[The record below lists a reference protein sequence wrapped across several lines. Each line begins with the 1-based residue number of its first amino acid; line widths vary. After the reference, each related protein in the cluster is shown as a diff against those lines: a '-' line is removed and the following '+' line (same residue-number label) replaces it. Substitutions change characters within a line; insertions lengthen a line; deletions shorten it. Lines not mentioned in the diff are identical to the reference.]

1 MKFIELYPT
10 DLKLELGTVH
20 FSAESII
27 RYATKF
33 DPQPFHLDADA
44 AKNSV
49 FEGLCASGWQTS
61 ASWMKCFL
69 AYWGKEVR
77 RLTSEGIEPPKLGP
91 SPGFRN
97 LKWLRPVYAGDD
109 VTYFATM
116 IASRPLASRPGILL
130 NTTLNEG
137 VNQHGETVV
146 TFESNVLEFE

>member
-10 DLKLELGTVH
+10 DVKLELGTVH

-77 RLTSEGIEPPKLGP
+77 RLTSERIEPPKLGP

>member
-10 DLKLELGTVH
+10 DVKLELGTVH

-33 DPQPFHLDADA
+33 DPQPFHLDANA

-49 FEGLCASGWQTS
+49 FDGLCASGWQTS

>member
-10 DLKLELGTVH
+10 DVKLELGTVH

-33 DPQPFHLDADA
+33 DPQQFHLDADA

-69 AYWGKEVR
+69 AYWAKEVR

-116 IASRPLASRPGILL
+116 ISSRPLASRPGVLL

>member
-1 MKFIELYPT
+1 MKFVDLYPI
-10 DLKLELGTVH
+10 DVRLQLGTVH

-27 RYATKF
+27 SYAEKF
-33 DPQPFHLDADA
+33 DPQPFHLSGDT

-69 AYWGKEVR
+69 AYWAKEVT
-77 RLTSEGIEPPKLGP
+77 RLTSEGAVPPKLGP

-97 LKWLRPVYAGDD
+97 LKWLHPVYAGDD

-116 IASRPLASRPGILL
+116 LASRPLASRPGLRM
-130 NTTLNEG
+130 NTTFNEG
-137 VNQHGETVV
+137 INQHGKPVV
-146 TFESNVLEFE
+146 TFESNVLEFD

>member
-1 MKFIELYPT
+1 MKFIELYPA
-10 DLKLELGTVH
+10 DMKLELGTVH

-44 AKNSV
+44 ARNSV

-77 RLTSEGIEPPKLGP
+77 RMTSEGIQPPKLGP

-116 IASRPLASRPGILL
+116 MSARPLASRPGTFL
-130 NTTLNEG
+130 NTTFNEG
-137 VNQHGETVV
+137 VNQHGDAVV
-146 TFESNVLEFE
+146 RFESNVLEFE